1 MQPSSHLSN
10 NFGGYKLV
18 NHLIVTRNGKMSG
31 NTDHLHKNLFRILK
45 FNERPKTPGIILRN
59 MTSSEGDQLLAGGFH
74 AILDN
79 IEVDILQIVKKWN

>member
-1 MQPSSHLSN
+1 M
-10 NFGGYKLV
+10 V

>member
-1 MQPSSHLSN
+1 
-10 NFGGYKLV
+10 
-18 NHLIVTRNGKMSG
+18 MSG

-79 IEVDILQIVKKWN
+79 IEVDILQMVKKWN